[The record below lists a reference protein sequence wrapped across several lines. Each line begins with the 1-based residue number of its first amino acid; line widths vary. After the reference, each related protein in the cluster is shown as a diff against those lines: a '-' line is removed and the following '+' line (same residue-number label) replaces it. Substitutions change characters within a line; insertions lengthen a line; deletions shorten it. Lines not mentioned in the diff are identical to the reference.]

1 MLRGCTGLQ
10 PLSISQSCFWLPHLC
25 CWRHSQQCLRSRP
38 HNPPCASPWVHPH
51 PIPSP
56 DSLRFHL
63 LAGMPGDWKNYFT
76 VAQNEDFDKDYERKM
91 AGSTLTFRTAL

>member
-1 MLRGCTGLQ
+1 MLRGWTGPQ
-10 PLSISQSCFWLPHLC
+10 PLPVSRSCFRLPHLY
-25 CWRHSQQCLRSRP
+25 CWRHSQQCPRSRP
-38 HNPPCASPWVHPH
+38 HDPLCTSPCVHPY
-51 PIPSP
+51 PPLSP
-56 DSLRFHL
+56 ESLRFHL